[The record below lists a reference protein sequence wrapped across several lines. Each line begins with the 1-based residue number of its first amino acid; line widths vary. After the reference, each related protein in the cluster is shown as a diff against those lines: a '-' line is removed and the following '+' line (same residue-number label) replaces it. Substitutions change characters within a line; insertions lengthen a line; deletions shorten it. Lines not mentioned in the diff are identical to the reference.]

1 MPTCRVSPEHALC
14 RHQIQQRERLAERTG
29 VRTGATT
36 RGGGTSNSA
45 IKAAT
50 ALTIQRFM
58 SSHLRPGSEPQI
70 NLAWNVMDYRGAT
83 ATTVEIRLLNKK
95 SPDLSEASAFES
107 GFCFHTTVNC

>member
-14 RHQIQQRERLAERTG
+14 RRQIQQRERRAERTG
-29 VRTGATT
+29 VRTGATR

-70 NLAWNVMDYRGAT
+70 NLAWNVMDYRGVT
-83 ATTVEIRLLNKK
+83 ATTVEIRLLNRKA
-95 SPDLSEASAFES
+95 PIYPGLLLSKTDSAF
-107 GFCFHTTVNC
+107 TRL